1 MKSDTGNIVSVTTF
15 ARNVSTY
22 VRGVEDG
29 GPKVIMRNNKPAAVL
44 MGMEDAERL
53 SRIDE
58 LEDDLKLLTAAMVR
72 IVTDNGNR
80 HSLYEVAEEFGID
93 LNDLS
98 TD

>member
-1 MKSDTGNIVSVTTF
+1 MKTDTRNIVSVTAF
-15 ARNVSTY
+15 GQNVSTY
-22 VRGVEDG
+22 VRNAEDG
-29 GPKVIMRNNKPAAVL
+29 EPKVIMRNNKPAAVL
-44 MGMEDAERL
+44 MGMEEAERL

-72 IVTDNGNR
+72 IVTDNGHR
-80 HSLYEVAEEFGID
+80 HRLSDVAEEFGID

>member
-1 MKSDTGNIVSVTTF
+1 VKTDTRNIVSVTAF
-15 ARNVSTY
+15 GQNVSTY
-22 VRGVEDG
+22 VRNAEDG
-29 GPKVIMRNNKPAAVL
+29 EPKVIMRNNKPAAVL
-44 MGMEDAERL
+44 MGMEEAERL

-72 IVTDNGNR
+72 IVTDNGHR
-80 HSLYEVAEEFGID
+80 HRLSDVAEEFGID

>member
-1 MKSDTGNIVSVTTF
+1 MKTDTRNIASVTTF
-15 ARNVSTY
+15 SQNVSTF
-22 VRGVEDG
+22 VRGAEDG
-29 GPKVIMRNNKPAAVL
+29 EPQVIMRNNRPAAVL

-72 IVTDNGNR
+72 IVTDKGNR
-80 HSLYEVAEEFGID
+80 HSLSDVAGEFGID